1 MLRNCARSWVSWTP
15 PERSGTASASRTLM
29 TALLLL
35 QVFVADLCM
44 DMEPL
49 LAPRLCCGRLQIP
62 QRCQSTNL
70 LTGTHAS
77 HAGISGLT
85 DTEHTESFQ
94 EMNNQQPSERERE
107 QEQHHGENGMPL
119 SAAPQQ
125 AVKQDLLL
133 QPKAEPVQPPQPI
146 NLYPNFPMPPEM
158 HMGMSSTSPAA
169 DPWQSEEQQD
179 GGFMPRGRQLRQR
192 PQQRA
197 KGRKR
202 EHSPGWSPI
211 GVHVQKRLR

>member
-1 MLRNCARSWVSWTP
+1 MQSVSFLTKN
-15 PERSGTASASRTLM
+15 RT
-29 TALLLL
+29 
-35 QVFVADLCM
+35 
-44 DMEPL
+44 
-49 LAPRLCCGRLQIP
+49 
-62 QRCQSTNL
+62 
-70 LTGTHAS
+70 S

-85 DTEHTESFQ
+85 DTEHAESFQ
-94 EMNNQQPSERERE
+94 ELNQQPSEQECNQQAE
-107 QEQHHGENGMPL
+107 QEQHHGENGMPS

-125 AVKQDLLL
+125 AVKQDVLL

-158 HMGMSSTSPAA
+158 HMGMTSTSPAA

-179 GGFMPRGRQLRQR
+179 GGFMPQGRQLRQR
-192 PQQRA
+192 QQQRA